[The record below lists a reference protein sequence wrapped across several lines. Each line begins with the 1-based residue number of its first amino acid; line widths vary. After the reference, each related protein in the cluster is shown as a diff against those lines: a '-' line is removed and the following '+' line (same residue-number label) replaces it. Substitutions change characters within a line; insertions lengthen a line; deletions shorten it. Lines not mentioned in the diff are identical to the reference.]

1 MNEIQII
8 EIQNT
13 IIQLQSDAIKDLFVE
28 IMKHIAAEEAD
39 RLPVVDKINAAASL
53 KNEIEE
59 DKK

>member
-13 IIQLQSDAIKDLFVE
+13 IIRLQSDAIKDLFVE